1 MGIAIYLSL
10 LRPLT
15 FCSYVNILLNNL
27 STVMDQS
34 EYMKGDIKDI
44 IKWNVKHRTKAPCD
58 SPCCDSL
65 SNEDGGERA
74 EREQCRVPVLW
85 PFITDGCSAHH
96 GIVRSRNSTPSL
108 SSTSNPHADPA
119 HWTFGVSL
127 KSVPSCLFHSYHPG
141 SNHCLCSSGQ
151 RQAPPNS
158 SPSFPSGPE
167 TIYSHPEAKWS
178 TFWKG
183 NEFMPFPTLNS
194 QWCPITLPM
203 VPYHTENK
211 IQNLHH
217 RLWETT
223 ASGPGPIWPGFP
235 LLFCIF
241 TASQPLSCSCCCFN
255 PANLFLPQGLCT
267 TFLFWEAHPL
277 EPHMTPFLSLLRPLK
292 KGKSCKGPGARIG
305 LLG

>member
-1 MGIAIYLSL
+1 MTKANRMNPVSQQENSARKRASLPKQHTNLWIAKFRIMDSL
-10 LRPLT
+10 
-15 FCSYVNILLNNL
+15 VNILGILFTRFIAL
-27 STVMDQS
+27 SCTDYVQRTRTVTPKRRKRQN
-34 EYMKGDIKDI
+34 KDFWLQVN
-44 IKWNVKHRTKAPCD
+44 KQM
-58 SPCCDSL
+58 SL
-65 SNEDGGERA
+65 SEKD
-74 EREQCRVPVLW
+74 
-85 PFITDGCSAHH
+85 
-96 GIVRSRNSTPSL
+96 STPRSAVRPSWPLSFSL
-108 SSTSNPHADPA
+108 IHIQPTCRSCPLNL
-119 HWTFGVSL
+119 GVSL

-203 VPYHTENK
+203 LPYHTENE

-217 RLWETT
+217 RLWEPT

-235 LLFCIF
+235 VLFCIF

-255 PANLFLPQGLCT
+255 PANLFSPQGLCT
-267 TFLFWEAHPL
+267 TFLFERLIP
-277 EPHMTPFLSLLRPLK
+277 
-292 KGKSCKGPGARIG
+292 
-305 LLG
+305 